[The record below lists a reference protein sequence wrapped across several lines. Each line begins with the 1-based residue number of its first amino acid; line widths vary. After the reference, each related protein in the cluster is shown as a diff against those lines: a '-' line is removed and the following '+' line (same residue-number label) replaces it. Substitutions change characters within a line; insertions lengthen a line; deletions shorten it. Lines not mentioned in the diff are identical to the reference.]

1 MNKTTRKSPAAQKE
15 GGVSAPSFLTVVLP
29 KAQKFIVPCFF
40 IALWALLA
48 FYESALLKRTES
60 FSLFLFDGTYFDTMM
75 SVPAGMLSYI
85 GCFLNQFLYYPVQG
99 ATVYVALL
107 FVVYLLVRKVFEIP
121 SACSLLALVPVV
133 ALVASNTQLGYW
145 LFYLKMPGYY
155 YMALVATLFSLLGI
169 WAYKSA
175 GNVLRMAL
183 LVVWVVAGYPLM
195 GVYALVSALLMALL
209 GIVLA
214 RRDKKRMTL
223 PLVAMAVALLLV
235 CVVPRLYYYYYVLVP
250 LERIYVAGVP
260 AMQWKQGAVDGVVY
274 ETESVWQCIH
284 LYWAPFC
291 LLLLSMLGGAVS
303 LLMRGRFSR
312 KSITVSVSLL
322 FVLSLLFS
330 YCFWFGNKNFRIENR
345 QMVAMW
351 NEDWE
356 SVAGYA
362 KDSDEPTRQIILNKN
377 IALINMGKVGSEMFA
392 YPDGGVLPI
401 SPLAVHMTH
410 TDGSS
415 VYFNYG
421 KFNYSYR
428 WCVENSV
435 EYGWR
440 PEYLKN
446 AARSMLLAG
455 EYRLAARYINI
466 LKSTMFHGGW
476 ARELEKYIDNPELI
490 VGEKSFAIPLQFACY
505 EDVLGVDEGVEA
517 HLTSTLDAQNVQN
530 LNNTKM
536 ILSMRDAFVGGDI
549 KALMA
554 AYENKKDVTVEFIE
568 SSLLVTL
575 IKKDSKRFWN
585 LFGLYLEKHL
595 EGVDMSAG
603 KVTKYLPV
611 HYQEALL
618 LFMFLDKGKSVNIG
632 DEFLSAVVSRTP
644 GGAES
649 RFGNFQRAVAVNR
662 DALRKKYPDIPDARM
677 NAQLAALLK
686 KDFGN
691 TYYYYYFFVK
701 KIKTY

>member
-1 MNKTTRKSPAAQKE
+1 MNKTTRKAQTSRTD
-15 GGVSAPSFLTVVLP
+15 GGASILSRLASALP

-40 IALWALLA
+40 VVLWALLA

-60 FSLFLFDGTYFDTMM
+60 FSLFLFDGTYFDSML

-85 GCFLNQFLYYPVQG
+85 GCFLNQFFHYPVLG
-99 ATVYVALL
+99 ATLYVSLLLLVYW
-107 FVVYLLVRKVFEIP
+107 LVRKVFELP
-121 SACSLLALVPVV
+121 ASCSLLALVPVV

-155 YMALVATLFSLLGI
+155 YMALVATVISLLGM
-169 WAYKSA
+169 WVYRRA
-175 GNVLRMAL
+175 GGVLCMVL
-183 LVVWVVAGYPLM
+183 LTVWVVAGYPFM

-209 GIVLA
+209 GIAIA
-214 RRDKKRMTL
+214 RRDGNGMAL
-223 PLVAMAVALLLV
+223 PLVSLLVALLLV
-235 CVVPRLYYYYYVLVP
+235 CIVPRLYYYCYTLVP

-260 AMQWKQGAVDGVVY
+260 AMQWKQGIVNGVVY
-274 ETESVWQCIH
+274 ETESVWQCIY
-284 LYWAPFC
+284 LYWVPFC
-291 LLLLSMLGGAVS
+291 LLQLSMLGGIVS
-303 LLMRGRFSR
+303 LLLRGRFSQR
-312 KSITVSVSLL
+312 TAG
-322 FVLSLLFS
+322 FVAGVVFLLSLLFT
-330 YCFWFGNKNFRIENR
+330 YCFWFGNNNFRIENK

-351 NEDWE
+351 DGDWE
-356 SVAGYA
+356 SVARYA

-377 IALINMGKVGSEMFA
+377 IALVNMGKVGSEMFA

-421 KFNYSYR
+421 KFNYCYR

-446 AARSMLLAG
+446 AARSMLLSG
-455 EYRLAARYINI
+455 EYRLAERYINI
-466 LKSTMFHGGW
+466 LKSTMFHGRW
-476 ARELEKYIDNPELI
+476 ASEMEKFLDAPELI
-490 VGEKSFAIPLQFACY
+490 ESEKSFTIPLQFACY
-505 EDVLGVDEGVEA
+505 EDALGVDEGVEP
-517 HLTSTLDAQNVQN
+517 HLTSTLDAPAVQN
-530 LNNTKM
+530 MNNARM
-536 ILSMRDAFVGGDI
+536 LLSLRDAFADGDI

-554 AYENKKDVTVEFIE
+554 AYDNKESVTPEFIE

-585 LFGLYLEKHL
+585 LLGLYLDKHL

-603 KVTKYLPV
+603 KVTKYLPM
-611 HYQEALL
+611 HYQEAML
-618 LFMFLDKGKSVNIG
+618 LFMALDKGKNVQIG
-632 DEFLSAVVSRTP
+632 DDFLSAVVSRTP

-649 RFGNFQRAVAVNR
+649 RFNNFQRAVAVNR
-662 DALRKKYPDIPDARM
+662 DAIKKKYPDISDARM
-677 NAQLAALLK
+677 NAQLASLLK

-691 TYYYYYFFVK
+691 TYYYYYFFIK